1 MLKSVE
7 IAILLLLQI
16 GIKMNREAI
25 LGIVLVVV
33 LLVVFGPKLLDSGN
47 NTSNM
52 VVKKIQFE
60 NQSKQINAVIAQ
72 YKTEKIDVINYRKSL
87 RKRNSWNYG
96 SVNEFVAET
105 PTETVITVQAILGD
119 EIEAFALINDNI
131 CTIGDMV
138 ADYKIL
144 AIDPINQTV
153 TLKKDKNAKRT
164 VSVTE

>member
-1 MLKSVE
+1 MKPGEQLIYCLV
-7 IAILLLLQI
+7 QI

-33 LLVVFGPKLLDSGN
+33 LLAVFGPKLLDSGN
-47 NTSNM
+47 NTSKM

-60 NQSKQINAVIAQ
+60 NQSKLINAVKAQ
-72 YKTEKIDVINYRKSL
+72 YKIEKIDVINYRKSL
-87 RKRNSWNYG
+87 NKRNAWNYG

-119 EIEAFALINDNI
+119 EIEAFALINDII

-138 ADYKIL
+138 ADYKVL
-144 AIDPINQTV
+144 KIDPINQTV
-153 TLKKDKNAKRT
+153 TLKKNKNAKRT

>member
-1 MLKSVE
+1 MMKPGE
-7 IAILLLLQI
+7 ILELLLVQI

-33 LLVVFGPKLLDSGN
+33 LLAVFGPKLLDSEN
-47 NTSNM
+47 NTSAKA
-52 VVKKIQFE
+52 VKKIEFE
-60 NQSKQINAVIAQ
+60 NQSKQINAIKAE
-72 YKTEKIDVINYRKSL
+72 YRTEKIDVMNYRKSL
-87 RKRNSWNYG
+87 KKRNAWNYG

-138 ADYKIL
+138 ADYKVL
-144 AIDPINQTV
+144 KIDPINQTV
-153 TLKKDKNAKRT
+153 TLKKNKNAKRT

>member
-1 MLKSVE
+1 ME

-33 LLVVFGPKLLDSGN
+33 LLAVFGPKLLDSGN

-96 SVNEFVAET
+96 SVKEFVAET

-138 ADYKIL
+138 GDYKVL
-144 AIDPINQTV
+144 KIDPINQTV
-153 TLKKDKNAKRT
+153 TLKKNKNAKRT
-164 VSVTE
+164 ISVSE

>member
-1 MLKSVE
+1 MKPEEILK
-7 IAILLLLQI
+7 LLLVQI
-16 GIKMNREAI
+16 GKRMNREI
-25 LGIVLVVV
+25 VLGIALVLVI
-33 LLVVFGPKLLDSGN
+33 LAVFGPKFLGSEN
-47 NTSNM
+47 KTSTM
-52 VVKKIQFE
+52 AVKKIEFE
-60 NQSKQINAVIAQ
+60 NQSKQINAIKAE
-72 YKTEKIDVINYRKSL
+72 YRTEKIDVMNYRKSL
-87 RKRNSWNYG
+87 KKRNAWNYG

-138 ADYKIL
+138 AGYKVL
-144 AIDPINQTV
+144 KIDPINQTV